1 MFRHQVFLGGGGGG
15 LGACSP
21 RIKLKINIA
30 GNALKLFF
38 LPSHNFKSL
47 GRPFWLL
54 AGGGGGIGLI
64 DSNFINFVVHIVCY
78 KLRNN

>member
-1 MFRHQVFLGGGGGG
+1 M
-15 LGACSP
+15 GACSP

-54 AGGGGGIGLI
+54 AAGGGGGGGGEGGGMGLI